1 MKYCKLC
8 LQPDTRPNTVF
19 TDEGLC
25 PVCHYY
31 EQSKGIDWNE
41 RYEILVDLIKAT
53 KRTPGQHFDC
63 IIGVS
68 GGKDSTRQALWVRDN
83 LGLKPL
89 LVSLSHPP
97 QQVSQIGVDNIS
109 NLIEMGFDVVL
120 SSPAPE
126 TWRKL
131 MRESFFKFT
140 NWARSSELALFSSVP
155 QLAVKY
161 GIPLIFWGE
170 NPALQVG
177 DLKTM
182 GRNGYDGNNLR
193 YSNTLSSGH
202 AWMLEAGFRLD
213 QILPYIY
220 PSSEEFNAARIQIIY
235 LGWFMGDWGLVQNAS
250 YTCPVGLSIRDE
262 SPEDTGDLYGL
273 SNLDEDWHNMN
284 QMVKYLKFG
293 FGKVTEYVNE
303 ELRLGL
309 MDRPTAIH
317 LVEQYDGKC
326 SDKYIGS
333 FCEFMQITREQF
345 WSHVHGS
352 VNRDLFEIDTT
363 GTIHRR
369 FKVGVGV

>member
-19 TDEGLC
+19 TLGGVC
-25 PVCHYY
+25 PACHYY
-31 EQSKGIDWNE
+31 EQSKEIDWQE
-41 RYEILVDLIKAT
+41 RYEILLDLVRST
-53 KRTPGQHFDC
+53 KRAPGQYYDC

-89 LVSLSHPP
+89 LVSLSYPP
-97 QQVSQIGVDNIS
+97 QQVSQLGVDNIS

-140 NWARSSELALFSSVP
+140 NWARSTELALFSSVP
-155 QLAVKY
+155 QLAIKY
-161 GIPLIFWGE
+161 QIPLIFWGE

-177 DLKTM
+177 DVKAM

-193 YSNTLSSGH
+193 LSNTLSSGH
-202 AWMLEAGFRLD
+202 TWMLESGFKHNN
-213 QILPYIY
+213 ILPYVY
-220 PSSEEFNAARIQIIY
+220 PSTKGFDEFNIQIIF
-235 LGWFMGDWGLVQNAS
+235 LGWFLGDWSLLQNAA
-250 YTCPVGLSIRDE
+250 YACPSGLNIRAE
-262 SPEDTGDLYGL
+262 KPEDTGDLYGI

-284 QMVKYLKFG
+284 QMIKYLKFG

-303 ELRLGL
+303 ELRAGL
-309 MDRPTAIH
+309 LDRLTAIK
-317 LVEQYDGKC
+317 LVEQYDGLC
-326 SDKYIGS
+326 SEKYIES
-333 FCEFMQITREQF
+333 FCEYINITQQEF
-345 WSHVHGS
+345 WDHVHGA
-352 VNRDLFEIDTT
+352 VNRELFKIDSS
-363 GTIHRR
+363 GVIQRK
-369 FKVGVGV
+369 FKVGVGL

>member
-19 TDEGLC
+19 TEEGFC
-25 PVCHYY
+25 PACHYY
-31 EQSKGIDWNE
+31 KQSESIDWQE
-41 RYEILVDLIKAT
+41 RYEILLGLIKSINRA
-53 KRTPGQHFDC
+53 PGQQFDC

-97 QQVSQIGVDNIS
+97 QQVSQMGVDNIS
-109 NLIEMGFDVVL
+109 NLIEMGFDVIL

-126 TWRKL
+126 TWRQL
-131 MRESFFKFT
+131 MRDSFFKFT

-155 QLAVKY
+155 QLAIKWQ
-161 GIPLIFWGE
+161 IPLIFWGE

-182 GRNGYDGNNLR
+182 GRTGYDGNNLR
-193 YSNTLSSGH
+193 HSNTLSSGH
-202 AWMLEAGFRLD
+202 AWMLEAGYEHRRLS
-213 QILPYIY
+213 PYIY
-220 PSSEEFNAARIQIIY
+220 PSGKEFDAAKIQIIY
-235 LGWFMGDWGLVQNAS
+235 LGWFLGDWSLLQNAS
-250 YTCPVGLSIRDE
+250 YACPVGLHIRE
-262 SPEDTGDLYGL
+262 EHPGATGDLYGL

-303 ELRLGL
+303 ELRAGV
-309 MDRPTAIH
+309 MDRSTAIA

-326 SDKYIGS
+326 SDKYIDS
-333 FCEFMQITREQF
+333 FCEFMKITRQEF
-345 WSHVHGS
+345 WSHVHAAM
-352 VNRDLFEIDTT
+352 NRNLFELDTS
-363 GTIHRR
+363 GAIRRR
-369 FKVGVGV
+369 FKVGVGI

>member
-19 TDEGLC
+19 TAEGCC
-25 PVCHYY
+25 PACHYF
-31 EQSKGIDWNE
+31 EQSKTIDWQE
-41 RYEILVDLIKAT
+41 RYEILLDLIKT
-53 KRTPGQHFDC
+53 IKRAPGQHFDC

-97 QQVSQIGVDNIS
+97 QHVSQLGVDNIS

-126 TWRKL
+126 TWRQL
-131 MRESFFKFT
+131 MRESFFMFT
-140 NWARSSELALFSSVP
+140 NWARSTELALFSSVP
-155 QLAVKY
+155 QLAIKY
-161 GIPLIFWGE
+161 QIPLVFWGE

-177 DLKTM
+177 DSQTM

-193 YSNTLSSGH
+193 HSNTLSTGH
-202 AWMLEAGFRLD
+202 TWMLDAGFNHN

-220 PSSEEFNAARIQIIY
+220 PTGEKFDESNIQIIF
-235 LGWFMGDWGLVQNAS
+235 LGWFLGDWSLLQNAS
-250 YTCPVGLSIRDE
+250 YACPVGLHIRTE
-262 SPEDTGDLYGL
+262 LPEETGDLYGL

-284 QMVKYLKFG
+284 QMIKYLKFG

-303 ELRLGL
+303 ELRTGA
-309 MDRPTAIH
+309 MDRSTAIA

-326 SDKYIGS
+326 SDKYIAS
-333 FCEFMQITREQF
+333 FCEFMQITQQEF
-345 WSHVHGS
+345 WSHVHGAM
-352 VNRDLFEIDTT
+352 NRDFFEIDSS
-363 GTIHRR
+363 GAIRR
-369 FKVGVGV
+369 KFKVGVGL

>member
-8 LQPDTRPNTVF
+8 LQPDTRPNALF
-19 TDEGLC
+19 TEEGLC
-25 PVCHYY
+25 PACHYY
-31 EQSKGIDWNE
+31 EQSKGIDWQE
-41 RYEILVDLIKAT
+41 RYEILLDLIKAV

-89 LVSLSHPP
+89 LISLSHPP
-97 QQVSQIGVDNIS
+97 QQVSQLGVDNIS
-109 NLIEMGFDVVL
+109 NLINLGFDVVL

-155 QLAVKY
+155 QLAIGY
-161 GIPLIFWGE
+161 QIQLIFWGE
-170 NPALQVG
+170 NPALQMG

-193 YSNTLSSGH
+193 HSNTLSSGH
-202 AWMLEAGFRLD
+202 AWMLETGLEHK

-220 PSSEEFNAARIQIIY
+220 PSGEEFDAAKIQIIY
-235 LGWFMGDWGLVQNAS
+235 LGWFMGDWSLLKNALYACPAGLH
-250 YTCPVGLSIRDE
+250 IRTEPPDE
-262 SPEDTGDLYGL
+262 TGDLYGL

-284 QMVKYLKFG
+284 QMIKYLKFG
-293 FGKVTEYVNE
+293 FGKITEYVNE
-303 ELRLGL
+303 ELRSGS
-309 MDRPTAIH
+309 MDRSTAID

-326 SDKYIGS
+326 SEKYIDG
-333 FCEFMQITREQF
+333 FCEFMKITRQEF
-345 WSHVHGS
+345 WSHVHKS
-352 VNRDLFEIDTT
+352 MNHDLFEIDAS
-363 GTIHRR
+363 GQIRR
-369 FKVGVGV
+369 KFKVGVGF

>member
-1 MKYCKLC
+1 MRYCNLC

-19 TDEGLC
+19 TDGGLC
-25 PVCHYY
+25 PACHYH
-31 EQSKGIDWNE
+31 EQSKEIDWQE
-41 RYEILVDLIKAT
+41 RYEILLDLISSM
-53 KRTPGQHFDC
+53 KRAPGQQFDC

-89 LVSLSHPP
+89 LVCLSHPP
-97 QQVSQIGVDNIS
+97 QQVSQLGVDNIS
-109 NLIEMGFDVVL
+109 NLINLGFDVVL

-131 MRESFFKFT
+131 MRESFVRFT

-155 QLAVKY
+155 QLAIRY
-161 GIPLIFWGE
+161 RIPLIFWGE

-177 DLKTM
+177 DL
-182 GRNGYDGNNLR
+182 YDGNNLR

-202 AWMLEAGFRLD
+202 AWMLEAGFEKGDL
-213 QILPYIY
+213 LPYLY
-220 PSSEEFNAARIQIIY
+220 PSTEEFDSSRIQIVY
-235 LGWFMGDWGLVQNAS
+235 LGWFLGDWSLLQNGGYA
-250 YTCPVGLSIRDE
+250 CPVGLHIRSE
-262 SPEDTGDLYGL
+262 GPEDTGDLYGL

-303 ELRLGL
+303 ELRAG
-309 MDRPTAIH
+309 AISRADAIA

-326 SDKYIGS
+326 SEKYIAS
-333 FCEFMQITREQF
+333 FCEFMKMTMEEF
-345 WSHVHGS
+345 WAHVHKS
-352 VNRDLFEIDTT
+352 LNRSLFEIDSG
-363 GTIHRR
+363 GTIHRKFR
-369 FKVGVGV
+369 VGVGL